1 MLEYISATSGM
12 RGGVSSTVALVA
24 TKTKYVAARITKG
37 STATQTQPSSLSPTT
52 TPQIM
57 VSTILRGLR
66 LSQGHSERFDGPMV
80 LRSPG
85 SSPMKEE

>member
-1 MLEYISATSGM
+1 MLEYILAASGM
-12 RGGVSSTVALVA
+12 RGGVSSNVALVA
-24 TKTKYVAARITKG
+24 MKTKCIAARITKR

-52 TPQIM
+52 TPLM
-57 VSTILRGLR
+57 TVSTTLRGLQ
-66 LSQGHSERFDGPMV
+66 LSQGHSECFDGPVV